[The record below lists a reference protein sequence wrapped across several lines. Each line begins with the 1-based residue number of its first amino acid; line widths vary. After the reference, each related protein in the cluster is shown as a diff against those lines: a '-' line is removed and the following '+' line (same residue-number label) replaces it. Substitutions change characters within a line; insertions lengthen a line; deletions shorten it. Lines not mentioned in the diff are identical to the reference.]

1 MHEPGGTDMMA
12 GTRRTGHG
20 ASRRAFTIAIAL
32 ALALIGAGLPAAA
45 GAAATTSGTVA
56 FESNR
61 AGNMD
66 IFTMTGAGAGQAQL
80 TSDPAD
86 DIDPAWSPDGR
97 KIAFAS
103 RRGNDLN
110 IWVMNADGTGQVA
123 VTSGPASDRYPT
135 WAPDGTRIAFRRD
148 TGAQS
153 DIYVVGA
160 NGVAAPVTTGA
171 LADQPAW
178 SPDGTRIAFVSTRD
192 GNDEVYVMN
201 ADGTGQRNLSA
212 NAASDRSP
220 HWSPDSARIIFR
232 SLRLPAEGRELF
244 VMAPDGSAQSAFASS
259 PGADRT
265 PSFAPDGSGAVF
277 ATGRFGNQDI
287 ASAGLDGTGLRQ
299 LTFDPASDDE
309 PVWTAAG
316 PAAAV
321 VAPGAGGG
329 AGAGAGAT
337 VARDL
342 VAPKLTVKIARRQH
356 LSRAIRVIARCSEGC
371 TLRVSA
377 SVRTRGRRGAP
388 RSRVYIRKLTAGR
401 ATPVRLKLS
410 RSRLAVI
417 RRSLRRG
424 TRVQATVTAI
434 AADAAGNLAPRVR
447 RGTRLLR

>member
-1 MHEPGGTDMMA
+1 VTLFLSHPG
-12 GTRRTGHG
+12 RRRLAVAATLG
-20 ASRRAFTIAIAL
+20 ALVL
-32 ALALIGAGLPAAA
+32 ALAALSPARA
-45 GAAATTSGTVA
+45 GAAASTSGTIA

-61 AGNMD
+61 TGNFD
-66 IFTMTGAGAGQAQL
+66 IFTMAATGGGQAQL

-86 DIDPAWSPDGR
+86 DLDPAWSPDGR
-97 KIAFAS
+97 RIAFAS

-123 VTSGPASDRYPT
+123 LTSGPGSDRYPT
-135 WAPDGTRIAFRRD
+135 WAPDGARIAFRRD

-153 DIYVVGA
+153 DIWVVGT
-160 NGVAAPVTTGA
+160 NGVAAPLTTGA

-192 GNDEVYVMN
+192 ANDEVYVMST
-201 ADGTGQRNLSA
+201 DGTGQRNLSA
-212 NAASDRSP
+212 NPASDRSP
-220 HWSPDSARIIFR
+220 HWSSDSARIIFR

-244 VMAPDGSAQSAFASS
+244 VMAPDGGAQAAFASS

-287 ASAGLDGTGLRQ
+287 ASIGIDGSGLRQ
-299 LTFDPASDDE
+299 LTIDPASDDE
-309 PVWTAAG
+309 PVWTAAST
-316 PAAAV
+316 AAATA
-321 VAPGAGGG
+321 APGG
-329 AGAGAGAT
+329 AGAAGAT

-342 VAPKLTVKIARRQH
+342 VAPKLTVRIARRQH
-356 LSRAIRVIARCSEGC
+356 LRRAIRLVARCSEGC

-377 SVRTRGRRGAP
+377 SVRTRGRKGAP
-388 RSRVYIRKLTAGR
+388 RSRVYIRKLVSGR
-401 ATPVRLKLS
+401 PTVVRVKLS
-410 RSRLAVI
+410 RGRLAII

-424 TRVQATVTAI
+424 SRVQATVTAF
-434 AADAAGNLAPRVR
+434 AADGAGNLAPRVR

>member
-1 MHEPGGTDMMA
+1 VLGLLV
-12 GTRRTGHG
+12 
-20 ASRRAFTIAIAL
+20 L
-32 ALALIGAGLPAAA
+32 ALAALSPARARAAA
-45 GAAATTSGTVA
+45 STSGSIA

-61 AGNMD
+61 TGNFD
-66 IFTMTGAGAGQAQL
+66 IFTMAATGGGQAQV

-86 DIDPAWSPDGR
+86 DLDPAWSPDGQR
-97 KIAFAS
+97 IAFAS

-123 VTSGPASDRYPT
+123 LTSGPGSDRYPT

-153 DIYVVGA
+153 DIWVVGT
-160 NGVAAPVTTGA
+160 NGVAAPLTAGA

-201 ADGTGQRNLSA
+201 TDGTAQRNLSA

-244 VMAPDGSAQSAFASS
+244 VMAPDGSGQAAFASS

-287 ASAGLDGTGLRQ
+287 ATIGLDGSGLRQ
-299 LTFDPASDDE
+299 LTIDPASDDE
-309 PVWTAAG
+309 PVWTAA
-316 PAAAV
+316 ATVAAV
-321 VAPGAGGG
+321 AAPGG
-329 AGAGAGAT
+329 AGAGAGAGGAT

-342 VAPKLTVKIARRQH
+342 VAPKLTVRIARRQH
-356 LSRAIRVIARCSEGC
+356 LRRAIRLVATCSEGC

-377 SVRTRGRRGAP
+377 SVRTRGRKGAP
-388 RSRVYIRKLTAGR
+388 RSRVYIRKLVPRKPTV
-401 ATPVRLKLS
+401 VRVKLS
-410 RSRLAVI
+410 RGRLAII

-424 TRVQATVTAI
+424 SRVQATITAF
-434 AADAAGNLAPRVR
+434 AADGAGNLAPRVR
-447 RGTRLLR
+447 RATRLLS